1 MDKTKQLLKGNGR
14 YYLIWLNE
22 IKSGKT
28 GKLEQEKW
36 ITNNISQI
44 LRLIEI
50 LETIS

>member
-1 MDKTKQLLKGNGR
+1 MDKTKQLLKGNGK

-36 ITNNISQI
+36 ITNKMSQY
-44 LRLIEI
+44 
-50 LETIS
+50 